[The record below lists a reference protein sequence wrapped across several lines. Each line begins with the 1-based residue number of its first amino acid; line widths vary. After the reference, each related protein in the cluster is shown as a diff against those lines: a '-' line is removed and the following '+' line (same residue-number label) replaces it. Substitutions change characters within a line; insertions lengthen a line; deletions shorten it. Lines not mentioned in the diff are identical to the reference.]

1 MGAIDMVVQI
11 EAPPSVA
18 SGLQRIGR
26 GGHQANAVSEGV
38 IFPKFRGDLV
48 ACAAVS
54 KAMHDGAV
62 EATRYPRNP
71 LDIVA
76 QQVVAMTSM
85 DDWGVDDL
93 ERVIRQAAPFAELPR
108 SAFEGVL
115 D

>member
-1 MGAIDMVVQI
+1 MGAIDLVVQI

-26 GGHQANAVSEGV
+26 GGHQVNAVSEGV

-48 ACAAVS
+48 ACAAVTR
-54 KAMHDGAV
+54 AMHDGDV

-76 QQVVAMTSM
+76 QQIVAMASM
-85 DDWGVDDL
+85 DTWDVDEL
-93 ERVIRQAAPFAELPR
+93 FAPSAARRR
-108 SAFEGVL
+108 SPS
-115 D
+115 